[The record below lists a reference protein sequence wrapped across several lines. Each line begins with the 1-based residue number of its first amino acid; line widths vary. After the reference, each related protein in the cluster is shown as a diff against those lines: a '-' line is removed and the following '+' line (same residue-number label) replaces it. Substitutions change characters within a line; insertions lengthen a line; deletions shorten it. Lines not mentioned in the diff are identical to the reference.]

1 MATELC
7 YCSIKFEGDYN
18 KLIEI
23 LNDKLDH
30 NETKKLNQEKILV
43 SLPWHAY
50 EDLTFLKTFMESEG
64 LKIRNVIIITFL
76 NINNILHSIQI
87 DEITKEEYLK
97 YDKECSFEII
107 DKITAT
113 TSITSEAL
121 KSQQLNR
128 EKSSSNDDEIDITTS
143 IILGDNGETSSI
155 NNESNGNKTGT
166 DGNKNGENCN
176 SCNAVNSINERLN
189 TIIKILFEKQT
200 SLKSLAA
207 LSKDDPINYMM
218 NAKFLVPFF
227 LGSLLVI
234 FVNNL

>member
-76 NINNILHSIQI
+76 NINNILHSI
-87 DEITKEEYLK
+87 
-97 YDKECSFEII
+97 
-107 DKITAT
+107 
-113 TSITSEAL
+113 
-121 KSQQLNR
+121 
-128 EKSSSNDDEIDITTS
+128 
-143 IILGDNGETSSI
+143 
-155 NNESNGNKTGT
+155 
-166 DGNKNGENCN
+166 
-176 SCNAVNSINERLN
+176 
-189 TIIKILFEKQT
+189 
-200 SLKSLAA
+200 
-207 LSKDDPINYMM
+207 
-218 NAKFLVPFF
+218 
-227 LGSLLVI
+227 
-234 FVNNL
+234 